1 MTEASLCLESY
12 DIMKKV
18 DETEHYGYYQEQ
30 DQVYYSDEYGYYLK

>member
-12 DIMKKV
+12 AMMNNV
-18 DETEHYGYYQEQ
+18 DESKHYGYYLEQ